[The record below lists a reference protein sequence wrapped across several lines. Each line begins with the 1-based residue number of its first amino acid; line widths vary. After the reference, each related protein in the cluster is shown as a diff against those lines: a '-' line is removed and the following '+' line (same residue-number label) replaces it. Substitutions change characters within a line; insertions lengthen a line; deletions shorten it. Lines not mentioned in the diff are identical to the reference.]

1 MRQDELKRWIKSYED
16 FSNKPYIC
24 TAGKLTIGFGRNIQD
39 NGISDIE
46 AEFMFNNDMK
56 RTEQDLMTCRWYIN
70 APSPVKDA
78 LFNMCFNLGLTRLLG
93 FKKMIK
99 AIIEK
104 DYTNAAIEALDSKWA
119 TQVGERAKDIAIMIR
134 EANAED

>member
-56 RTEQDLMTCRWYIN
+56 RTEQDLLDCTWYVR
-70 APSPVKDA
+70 APAPVKDA

-99 AIIEK
+99 AIVEG

-119 TQVGERAKDIAIMIR
+119 TQVGERAKDIALMIR
-134 EANAED
+134 EANET